1 MKQLGI
7 LNWVPFLMLKFAGI
21 AQKSMKRKACMK
33 KDVLHYNLQ
42 FFAEGE
48 GEGAEVTEPA
58 APSEDTAPE
67 GAEEVADAE
76 EPEAEAEGEEGVT
89 EEPAEPQSPED
100 NARYAAARREAEAQA
115 RQVQQAQQQLDNQFA
130 QMFGKYKNPITGQP
144 IRSAAEYIEA
154 MQAQE
159 RRQMQEK
166 LKSAGVDPEALDKAI
181 AASPVV
187 QQAQR
192 MQAQMQAQQVQQ
204 MVQEDFREI
213 LKFDSTK
220 SSEQDIINDPAYSQ
234 ALGYVQSHP
243 GVRLSEA
250 YKMVTY
256 DRAKSNSQAAAQQ
269 AAINQVKSKSHL
281 KSVTGSAGNDSE
293 RDIPAAELYRWKRM
307 FPDKNAKELKATYNR
322 SLRAHGK

>member
-1 MKQLGI
+1 VKQLGI

-33 KDVLHYNLQ
+33 KDLLHYNLQ

-67 GAEEVADAE
+67 GADETADAE
-76 EPEAEAEGEEGVT
+76 EPEAEVEGEEGEI
-89 EEPAEPQSPED
+89 EEPAAPQSPEE
-100 NARYAAARREAEAQA
+100 NAKYAAARREAEAQA
-115 RQVQQAQQQLDNQFA
+115 RQYQEAQQQIDSQFA
-130 QMFGKYKNPITGQP
+130 QMFGKYKNPVTGQP
-144 IRSAAEYIEA
+144 IRSAAEYLAA

-181 AASPVV
+181 ANSPVV

-192 MQAQMQAQQVQQ
+192 MQAQFQQQQVQQ

-220 SSEQDIINDPAYSQ
+220 SNEQDIINDPAYGQ
-234 ALGYVQSHP
+234 ALSYVQSHP

-256 DRAKSNSQAAAQQ
+256 DRARTNSQAAAQQ

-281 KSVTGSAGNDSE
+281 KSVTGSAGNDKDV
-293 RDIPAAELYRWKRM
+293 DIPAADLSRWQQM
-307 FPDKNAKELKATYNR
+307 FPEKSAKELKATYNR